1 MKDITRRVM
10 DEVRKSR
17 EIMIEHQN
25 EKQREKEERQL
36 QQMELNQNIVVDT
49 KQLKNEDKNKG
60 YATARVDAR
69 ADEQILGFQQKSA
82 ETTSLNAEF
91 NSKTVEHRRSKM
103 NS

>member
-36 QQMELNQNIVVDT
+36 
-49 KQLKNEDKNKG
+49 
-60 YATARVDAR
+60 
-69 ADEQILGFQQKSA
+69 
-82 ETTSLNAEF
+82 
-91 NSKTVEHRRSKM
+91 
-103 NS
+103 